1 MANHG
6 PQGGPYGISPNTD
19 SALPRGAI
27 VNITLDEIITWLLV
41 GALAGS
47 LAGMVVTRRKEGFG
61 GLTNLG
67 IGLVGAILGGALFKL
82 FHIELGLLAAVTITL
97 QDVVSGLVGAL
108 LFLAILWWVQ
118 RYRAKKKSGG

>member
-1 MANHG
+1 M
-6 PQGGPYGISPNTD
+6 
-19 SALPRGAI
+19 
-27 VNITLDEIITWLLV
+27 NITLDEIITWLLV

-67 IGLVGAILGGALFKL
+67 IGLVGAILGGVLFKL

-97 QDVVSGLVGAL
+97 QDVVSGLIGAL

-118 RYRAKKKSGG
+118 RYRAKRT